1 MDCRNEEAIK
11 AYITSIGEPTTDLC
25 EWSIK
30 RLGFDTKVVY
40 NETSTLGEKLE
51 YIYNQADEDF
61 IRVDADVIVNKGL
74 MAVHEVK
81 NMLWVQYK
89 TFDMYKLN
97 LTNGGV
103 QYINKE
109 ILPTLRSNI
118 SRFKHDNRPETRM
131 FRLEEFKERN
141 QFKSAENVVGIHGFG
156 QTDWERVKKTKD
168 SRQYSNEFDWELV
181 KRMQGF
187 YEA

>member
-30 RLGFDTKVVY
+30 RLGFDTQVVY
-40 NETSTLGEKLE
+40 NETSSLGEKLE
-51 YIYNQADEDF
+51 YIYNQADDNF

-74 MAVHEVK
+74 LAVHEVK

-89 TFDMYKLN
+89 TFDMYKLD

-109 ILPTLRSNI
+109 TLPTLRANI
-118 SRFKHDNRPETRM
+118 GRFKHDNRPETRM
-131 FRLEEFKERN
+131 YRLDEFSSRN
-141 QFKSAENVVGIHGFG
+141 LLKSAENVVGIHGFG

-181 KRMQGF
+181 KRMQEL